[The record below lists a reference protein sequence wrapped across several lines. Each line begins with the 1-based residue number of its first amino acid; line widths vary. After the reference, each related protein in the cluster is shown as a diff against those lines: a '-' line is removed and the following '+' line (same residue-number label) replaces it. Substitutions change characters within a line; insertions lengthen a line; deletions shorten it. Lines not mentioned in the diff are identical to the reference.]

1 MEEANIK
8 IIGSEQKLASLIN
21 MPVGVVTNLS
31 DFDALGLLVTFDER
45 KSFVLRNAI
54 GRALKSAKIS
64 VGFSG
69 F

>member
-21 MPVGVVTNLS
+21 MHVGVVKNLS

-54 GRALKSAKIS
+54 GRALASAKIS